1 MVLHFLMNCLRLVF
15 YKLYLNC
22 IGAVY
27 EVKEHVLDRHRSP
40 AIPSDLQG
48 RNVVIT
54 GGSRGIGLEAV
65 RKMLRLNCTVVV
77 GCRSVD
83 QARAALGTEDSSR
96 LRVLPLDLMKL
107 ESVRAFAAEVK
118 QLQLPLHALV
128 NNAGIM
134 FGPRRQTE
142 DGFEAQLATN
152 YVGHFLLSHLLLE
165 DLERGGTPESPARIV
180 NVSSCAH
187 YIGSWMDFDDL
198 NLTKFY
204 SPEQSYG
211 NSKAAQV
218 MFSQFLD
225 SRLSNLSKVRVIAL
239 HPGVVYSDL
248 YSEVWW
254 TRIFTF
260 FAKFIMKTASEGGD
274 TIVHA
279 TLAPELNH
287 AQTTGLYLENSQL
300 RRISSFTSSLEN
312 QSKLWDKTCQM
323 LEISSFGSPAGR
335 S

>member
-1 MVLHFLMNCLRLVF
+1 M
-15 YKLYLNC
+15 YKLYLNLV
-22 IGAVY
+22 GAVY

-40 AIPSDLQG
+40 AVPSNLQG
-48 RNVVIT
+48 RNIVIT

-65 RKMLRLNCTVVV
+65 RKFLNLNCTVII
-77 GCRSVD
+77 GCRSVEEAKD
-83 QARAALGTEDSSR
+83 ALKTEDSSR
-96 LRVLPLDLMKL
+96 LRVLHLDLMKL
-107 ESVRAFAAEVK
+107 ESVRSFAKAVK
-118 QLQLPLHALV
+118 ELDLPLHALV

-134 FGPRRQTE
+134 FGARRETE
-142 DGFEAQLATN
+142 DGFESQLATN
-152 YVGHFLLSHLLLE
+152 YLGHFLLSHLLLQ
-165 DLERGGTPESPARIV
+165 DLERGGTAESPSRIV

-187 YIGSWMDFDDL
+187 YIGSWMDLDDL

-204 SPEQSYG
+204 SPEKSYG

-225 SRLSNLSKVRVIAL
+225 SRLSNLSKVRVTAL

-248 YSEVWW
+248 YQEVWW

-260 FAKFIMKTASEGGD
+260 FAKLIMKTVSEGGD
-274 TIVHA
+274 SILHA

-287 AQTTGLYLENSQL
+287 AQTTGLYLENSRL
-300 RRISSFTSSLEN
+300 CRISSFTASLEN
-312 QSKLWDKTCQM
+312 QSKLWDKSCQM
-323 LEISSFGSPAGR
+323 LEISSFGSSAGR